1 MRGYLVMHGY
11 FDMPEETAKAIDAEG
26 WLHSGDLCSMDERGY
41 VRVHGRL
48 KDMII
53 RGGEN
58 IYPKE
63 IEDVLF
69 THPSV
74 AEVAVIGVPDRE
86 WGEQVAAFVRTAPG
100 ARRPDEGE
108 LNALVREH
116 LAPYKA
122 PRHWRFVEE
131 FPLNASGKILKTEL
145 RARWSSD

>member
-1 MRGYLVMHGY
+1 MHGY
-11 FDMPEETAKAIDAEG
+11 FEMPEETARAIDAEG

-63 IEDVLF
+63 IEDVLH
-69 THPSV
+69 THPAV

-86 WGEQVAAFVRTAPG
+86 WGEQVAAFIRTAPG
-100 ARRPDEGE
+100 AARPDQRE
-108 LNALVREH
+108 LHELVREH
-116 LAPYKA
+116 LAPYKT
-122 PRHWRFVEE
+122 PRHWRFVDE

-145 RARWSSD
+145 RAGWVADEP

>member
-1 MRGYLVMHGY
+1 
-11 FDMPEETAKAIDAEG
+11 
-26 WLHSGDLCSMDERGY
+26 MDERGY
-41 VRVHGRL
+41 VKVHGRT

-69 THPSV
+69 RHPSV

-86 WGEQVAAFVRTAPG
+86 WGEQVAAFIRTAPG
-100 ARRPDEGE
+100 TPRPDEKE
-108 LNALVREH
+108 LHALVREH
-116 LAPYKA
+116 LASYKT
-122 PRHWRFVEE
+122 PRHWRFVDE

-145 RARWSSD
+145 RARWTADYGEPTPTLGRTAT